1 MFIMIHFS
9 SMPYLAKLAAKILF
23 FFVTKLRFIETNIII
38 VTQLLLSTRWWN

>member
-23 FFVTKLRFIETNIII
+23 FSLQNCD
-38 VTQLLLSTRWWN
+38 LLKQI